1 MKNRD
6 ELVLR
11 TAKEVAVKYIETGLL
26 SLNAF
31 SGAFKTIY
39 KGVDAVLPGKPD
51 EAEAEDD

>member
-1 MKNRD
+1 M
-6 ELVLR
+6 LR

-39 KGVDAVLPGKPD
+39 EGVDAVFPGEPEKKPKS
-51 EAEAEDD
+51 EDD